1 MGAVVI
7 KGELIEASPAIGNA
21 GGYVSN
27 SYPYTDR
34 CESCVV
40 AFHTYYLP
48 GMGSPM
54 VNQASLRYIHQIHQC
69 LGSEWA
75 GMNEED
81 QWGWVGMRG
90 DDCGD
95 WGLWGTGGVLLW

>member
-1 MGAVVI
+1 MSSAKQEARLGAVVI

-40 AFHTYYLP
+40 AFHTYYP
-48 GMGSPM
+48 
-54 VNQASLRYIHQIHQC
+54 V
-69 LGSEWA
+69 WA
-75 GMNEED
+75 A
-81 QWGWVGMRG
+81 QW
-90 DDCGD
+90 
-95 WGLWGTGGVLLW
+95 